1 MSMPPP
7 PRPPY
12 SGRRN
17 GQAVTR
23 PTTAIPQNQSTTSS
37 FYGSPPAPP
46 PPPPPPPPS
55 IPRAL
60 SPARPPRV
68 AYRGYSEAEVVGIL
82 RSLEDGRRPMRGGA
96 DVPKTSE
103 EDVPVSPRQSTS
115 SESTLP
121 LDMDDVEL
129 AEEKDEEP
137 RRSRSCKFG
146 KPHQWI
152 FTAILGVNVLV
163 LIIALAL
170 TFTGSYRL
178 TYQATMNGFTVNL
191 LFLFLVR
198 NDHVVN
204 APFYIFGDQPQK
216 VPFRV
221 RYLFA
226 KYYNVG
232 GIHSACGVAAA
243 LWYLSYL
250 IILTVE
256 YRRRDMYLGLTPARS
271 HVYFFTYTLL
281 IVLFTTLV
289 FSTSRLRRATQD
301 WSQLVHRFLGWTTI
315 LLIWIQTLLVAHD
328 DRRFNQSYGDAL
340 GSNPSFWLL
349 VIITFL
355 IIYPWALMRKREV
368 WVEYLSDNCIKFN
381 FDYQDLEF
389 GQQICMSDAPL
400 KKTYAFAVLPNPKK
414 PADPPPIEIMPT
426 MLSRSNTTASN
437 ANHNNYSTYAARL
450 PTPVSSIFESGM
462 AKGDAPTEP
471 TVEALQA
478 AARDRSVLRRYHQH
492 QLQQLSPP
500 RLSHAGEPGFSVV
513 TSSPAG
519 EWSRSMIA
527 APPAQLYT
535 VGVPRFG
542 VSRVAA
548 MFEPVIVVATGCGIV
563 PCLSLFT
570 ERPDHLTRIIWAA
583 NGPLETFGEG
593 VVETVLRVD
602 PDAVIW
608 DTRRLGRPDLVKL
621 AWKAWIDS
629 AKEDVAGPGM
639 RIVPVRKAMGQC
651 EAVIVVSNR
660 RVTEQV
666 VDGLEAKGVA
676 AFGSSYESES

>member
-17 GQAVTR
+17 GQVLTR
-23 PTTAIPQNQSTTSS
+23 PTTAIPENPSEPSS
-37 FYGSPPAPP
+37 LYESPR
-46 PPPPPPPPS
+46 PPS

-60 SPARPPRV
+60 SLAKPPRV

-82 RSLEDGRRPMRGGA
+82 RSLEDGRRTIRGGT
-96 DVPKTSE
+96 DVSKTSE
-103 EDVPVSPRQSTS
+103 DGPLSPRKSTS
-115 SESTLP
+115 SEFTLP
-121 LDMDDVEL
+121 LDIDDEEL
-129 AEEKDEEP
+129 ASEKEEEP
-137 RRSRSCKFG
+137 RRSRSCRFG
-146 KPHQWI
+146 SAYQWI
-152 FTAILGVNVLV
+152 FAATLGVNVLV
-163 LIIALAL
+163 MVIALAL

-178 TYQATMNGFTVNL
+178 TYQAAMTGFSVNL
-191 LFLFLVR
+191 LFLHLVR

-204 APFYIFGDQPQK
+204 APFYIFGDRPQRI
-216 VPFRV
+216 PFRV

-226 KYYNVG
+226 KYYSVG
-232 GIHSACGVAAA
+232 GIHSGCGVAAA
-243 LWYLSYL
+243 LWYTSYL
-250 IILTVE
+250 VILTVE
-256 YRRRDMYLGLTPARS
+256 YRKRDMYLGLTPARS
-271 HVYFFTYTLL
+271 HVYFVTYTLL
-281 IVLFTTLV
+281 IILFTTLI
-289 FSTSRLRRATQD
+289 FSTPRLRRATQD
-301 WSQLVHRFLGWTTI
+301 WSQLIHRFLGWTI
-315 LLIWIQTLLVAHD
+315 VLLIWIQTLLVAHD
-328 DRRFNQSYGDAL
+328 DRRTDQSYGDAL
-340 GSNPSFWLL
+340 AANPSFWILL
-349 VIITFL
+349 FVTFL
-355 IIYPWALMRKREV
+355 IIYPWAYMRKRQV
-368 WVEYLSDNCIKFN
+368 HVEYLSDNCVKFN

-400 KKTYAFAVLPNPKK
+400 KKTYTFAVLPNPKK

-437 ANHNNYSTYAARL
+437 SNHNNYSTYAARL
-450 PTPVSSIFESGM
+450 PTPVSSIFESGVGG
-462 AKGDAPTEP
+462 AKSDAPTEP

-500 RLSHAGEPGFSVV
+500 RLSHAGEPGFSVL
-513 TSSPAG
+513 TSSAAG
-519 EWSRSMIA
+519 EWSRGMIA
-527 APPAQLYT
+527 APPTQLYT

-542 VSRVAA
+542 VSRVAS
-548 MFEPVIVVATGCGIV
+548 MFEPVIVVATGCGII
-563 PCLSLFT
+563 PCLALFT
-570 ERPDHLTRIIWAA
+570 ERPDHLTRVIWAA

-676 AFGSSYESES
+676 AFGSSFESES